1 VSGPAARGRL
11 SWTALGVRVGFTADR
26 VQRAQILTAVSRT
39 SWTDSPCAQDRLDS
53 PAVRAVAAAV
63 LGHRGE
69 RLRRVGIARMGSRR
83 LIGLEDTAGVCCW
96 VLEVGC
102 EAVHVL
108 TEIDP
113 PAFGSSSAA

>member
-1 VSGPAARGRL
+1 VSGPAPGGRL
-11 SWTALGVRVGFTADR
+11 SWTALGIRVGFTADR
-26 VQRAQILTAVSRT
+26 VQREQILTAVSRT
-39 SWTDSPCAQDRLDS
+39 SWTDSPCAQGRLDT

-96 VLEVGC
+96 VLEQGC

-108 TEIDP
+108 TELDP
-113 PAFGSSSAA
+113 SAFGSAGAA

>member
-1 VSGPAARGRL
+1 MSGPAACGRL
-11 SWTALGVRVGFTADR
+11 AWTPLGVRVGFTADR
-26 VQRAQILTAVSRT
+26 AQREHILTAVSRA
-39 SWTDSPCAQDRLDS
+39 SWTDSPCAQDRLTS
-53 PAVRAVAAAV
+53 PAVRAVAAV

-96 VLEVGC
+96 VLEQGC

-108 TEIDP
+108 TELDP
-113 PAFGSSSAA
+113 SAFGSAGAA